1 MVESLAKIMADFP
14 GEANR
19 SRCLAH
25 IVNLVVKIILRQF
38 DVSSK
43 KKKNSP
49 ELNGDGDVNVTK
61 EDIEEME
68 RTLDKEEKE
77 MDEGDE
83 DDGEGEDGE
92 RLERDVDD
100 MEDAMEEEIKEVSNQ
115 VKPVRQVLF
124 KVNCSSFFL
133 NLLPYPSFFRSE
145 PCGGSFYFFIL

>member
-124 KVNCSSFFL
+124 KVNCSSFF
-133 NLLPYPSFFRSE
+133 
-145 PCGGSFYFFIL
+145 